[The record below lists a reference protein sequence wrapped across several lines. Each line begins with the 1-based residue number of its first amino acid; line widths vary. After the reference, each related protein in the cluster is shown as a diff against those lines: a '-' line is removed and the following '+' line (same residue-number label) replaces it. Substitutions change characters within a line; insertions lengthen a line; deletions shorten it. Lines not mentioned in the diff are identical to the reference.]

1 MDDLILLI
9 VISTRYLIQIIRL
22 GFMIK
27 NSRETV
33 AMTVEMKGMDFNK
46 SEPGAQVSENTHNH
60 SMQRSEIL
68 RDYIKRMQM
77 EQNPQQ

>member
-27 NSRETV
+27 NSKETV

-46 SEPGAQVSENTHNH
+46 NEPEGQVSENTHNI
-60 SMQRSEIL
+60 SLQRSQVL

-77 EQNPQQ
+77 EPNTQ